1 MATDVLRNI
10 RVRIENAAQKLGA
23 KTVPDWMLEELLDF
37 EERFSF
43 SVNVKIQ
50 DPANPLEKIPKKFK
64 AVRVWHRKPDP
75 EDIWKGGLRFHPDVT
90 LSQME
95 GHAIEMS
102 IKSWIMQLPHGGAKG
117 GVAIDPFAWSKNTL
131 EDVTLQF
138 AKRAIKRGIMSP
150 RIDVMAPDIGT
161 DATIMD
167 WIRKYYIDSTGD
179 NIIGNGVV
187 TGKSVGRGG
196 INGRKS
202 ATGLGMHLALQTF
215 CDAGE
220 IRLPK
225 KRTAIVQGFGNVGSN
240 FCALADEFN
249 ISIIGIADQFG
260 GVYCPRGLD
269 INKMSE
275 FAFATTNK
283 YKTINGSESI
293 SPAYTK
299 ASFDDLMALGADLF
313 VPAAMEEVITTSVA
327 PKMNF
332 KVVLEGANG
341 PTLAD
346 ADEILNERGIK
357 VIPDIYA
364 NSGGVTVSYF
374 EWARNTRKFHSNP
387 GIHIPENDETSVK
400 TALQSMFKE
409 NGKALIETAKKYK
422 IPYRE
427 AGYALAIERVAPDIK
442 ASNRMN

>member
-10 RVRIENAAQKLGA
+10 RVRIEKAAQKLGA
-23 KTVPDWMLEELLDF
+23 KTVPDWMLEELLDC
-37 EERFSF
+37 EEKFYI
-43 SVNVKIQ
+43 SVNIKIP
-50 DPANPLEKIPKKFK
+50 DPANPLEKIPKKFN

-102 IKSWIMQLPHGGAKG
+102 IKSWIMKLPHGGAKG
-117 GVAIDPFAWSKNTL
+117 GIAIDPYAWPKETL

-138 AKRAIKRGIMSP
+138 SKRAIRRGIMSP
-150 RIDVMAPDIGT
+150 RIDIMAPDMGT
-161 DATIMD
+161 DARIMD
-167 WIRKYYIDSTGD
+167 WIRDYYILSTGD

-187 TGKSVGRGG
+187 TGKSVDKGG
-196 INGRKS
+196 ILGRKS

-215 CDAGE
+215 CEAGE
-220 IRLPK
+220 IVLPK
-225 KRTAIVQGFGNVGSN
+225 KRTAIVQGFGNVSSN

-249 ISIIGIADQFG
+249 ISVIGVVDQFG
-260 GVYCPRGLD
+260 GVYCPTGLD

-275 FAFATTNK
+275 FAFAKTNK
-283 YKTINGSESI
+283 YKTINGSECV
-293 SPAYTK
+293 SPTYIK
-299 ASFDDLMALGADLF
+299 ASFDELMTIGADLF
-313 VPAAMEEVITTSVA
+313 VPAAMEEVITTTVA

-346 ADEILNERGIK
+346 ADEILSQRGIK

-374 EWARNTRKFHSNP
+374 EWARNTRRFHSDP
-387 GIHIPENDETSVK
+387 RICIPENDETSVK
-400 TALQSMFKE
+400 TALQTMFRS
-409 NGKALIETAKKYK
+409 NGLELIQTAKKYK

-427 AGYALAIERVAPDIK
+427 AGYALAIERVSPDIK
-442 ASNRMN
+442 ASNRMD